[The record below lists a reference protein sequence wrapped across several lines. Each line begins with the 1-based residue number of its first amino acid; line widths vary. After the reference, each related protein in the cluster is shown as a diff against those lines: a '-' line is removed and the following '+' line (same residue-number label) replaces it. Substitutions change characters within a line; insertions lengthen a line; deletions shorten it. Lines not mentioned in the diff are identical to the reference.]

1 MNKDK
6 QIFFETNSLGKLRIL
21 AYIGTVALLEKMY
34 DTPEKYIV
42 AVEFDIENSRWNH
55 GIYCTSFK
63 TAFEEFRER
72 AYLSQKLEIPREQV
86 NNTLNKVLEY
96 LEKNVE
102 KNEDVND
109 FYEFLI
115 YKIGIEDEYIRN
127 YENYK
132 EQKENEY
139 SVDI

>member
-42 AVEFDIENSRWNH
+42 AVDFDIENSRWNH

-72 AYLSQKLEIPREQV
+72 AYLSQKLETPKEQIS
-86 NNTLNKVLEY
+86 NNLNKVLEY

-102 KNEDVND
+102 NNKDVKD
-109 FYEFLI
+109 FYELLI
-115 YKIGIEDEYIRN
+115 YKIGIEDEYIRS
-127 YENYK
+127 YEDYK
-132 EQKENEY
+132 ETKENEY
-139 SVDI
+139 FIDI

>member
-21 AYIGTVALLEKMY
+21 AYIGTVALLEKLY

-42 AVEFDIENSRWNH
+42 AVDFDIENSRWNH
-55 GIYCTSFK
+55 GIYCPSFK

-72 AYLSQKLEIPREQV
+72 AYLSQKLELPKEQIS
-86 NNTLNKVLEY
+86 NTLNKVLEY
-96 LEKNVE
+96 IEKNDE
-102 KNEDVND
+102 KNEDVKD
-109 FYEFLI
+109 FYELLI

-127 YENYK
+127 YEDYK
-132 EQKENEY
+132 KEKDFEY
-139 SVDI
+139 NLDI

>member
-6 QIFFETNSLGKLRIL
+6 KIIFETNSLGKLRIL

-42 AVEFDIENSRWNH
+42 AIDFDIENSRWNH

-72 AYLSQKLEIPREQV
+72 AYLSQKVQLPKEQLK
-86 NNTLNKVLEY
+86 NTLNKVLEY
-96 LEKNVE
+96 LEKNAE
-102 KNEDVND
+102 KNQDVKD
-109 FYEFLI
+109 FYELLI
-115 YKIGIEDEYIRN
+115 YKIGIEDECIRD
-127 YENYK
+127 YEDYK
-132 EQKENEY
+132 KEKEY
-139 SVDI
+139 ECSLNI